1 MKYNHKRNICL
12 FIVMIQILTCPIMAA
27 GVAQKKSNDLTYT
40 NTAQLEQQIARR
52 IGVSSQQV
60 DALMD
65 RGYMLEEIEH
75 MTPEIVDSILTVG
88 LTAEELASY
97 YRTRNGSSAYAL
109 TATAPSGYTKVVTV
123 PNGGGSNEW
132 FHPDVDTTEDTIDEV
147 VLGAESIAERVF
159 DSTTNTIRSSYYLCG
174 EWGEDPGVENW
185 CHEGID
191 MQNRTVSTANVYSPI
206 SGYVSKSSTSGKYV
220 NIYNEELGITVNFQH
235 LNNVDGTG
243 DLVEGSYVEEGQ
255 YLGNQNTTDNHVH
268 MQVCTHTECTSVH
281 SGRDLTLHCERP
293 DWYF

>member
-97 YRTRNGSSAYAL
+97 YRTRNGSSADAL
-109 TATAPSGYTKVVTV
+109 TATDPSGYTKGGTVLLPIPSVRRIIYAVNGAKILVLRIGVTKASICRIV
-123 PNGGGSNEW
+123 QFRLQMYIHLFLDMFRSRAP
-132 FHPDVDTTEDTIDEV
+132 
-147 VLGAESIAERVF
+147 AE
-159 DSTTNTIRSSYYLCG
+159 N
-174 EWGEDPGVENW
+174 
-185 CHEGID
+185 
-191 MQNRTVSTANVYSPI
+191 M
-206 SGYVSKSSTSGKYV
+206 
-220 NIYNEELGITVNFQH
+220 
-235 LNNVDGTG
+235 
-243 DLVEGSYVEEGQ
+243 
-255 YLGNQNTTDNHVH
+255 
-268 MQVCTHTECTSVH
+268 
-281 SGRDLTLHCERP
+281 
-293 DWYF
+293 